1 VIKYWQL
8 QSARLFFGRGKSN
21 KRNSWAKEN
30 ETFTIVE
37 LGSDPSQPLFN
48 FLILSFLL
56 FLNNFFWKCQRV
68 GNKLVYMSIYFDF
81 FLFLK
86 GQTI

>member
-1 VIKYWQL
+1 VIKYTGNYNQPDFL
-8 QSARLFFGRGKSN
+8 GRGKSN